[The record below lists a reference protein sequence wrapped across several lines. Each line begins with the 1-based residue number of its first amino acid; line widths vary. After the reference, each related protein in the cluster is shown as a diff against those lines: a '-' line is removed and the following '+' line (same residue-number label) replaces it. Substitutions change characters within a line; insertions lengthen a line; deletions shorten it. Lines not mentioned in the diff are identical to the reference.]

1 MPAPEVLAG
10 ALGKE
15 EYKEMHKA
23 ISRDCITLVK
33 YKDRDVLPITPE
45 RYKRI
50 MIVHVKG
57 AESGMGMLMKA
68 MGMGGGKNPAEMLK
82 ERLCE
87 KGFDAFIYESRWTR

>member
-1 MPAPEVLAG
+1 MFCPS
-10 ALGKE
+10 
-15 EYKEMHKA
+15 H
-23 ISRDCITLVK
+23 R
-33 YKDRDVLPITPE
+33 E

-87 KGFDAFIYESRWTR
+87 KGFDSVYLRKPAGRDEKTDRSG